1 MASKVAPTAGRRS
14 MSKERYARVLPPL
27 RDALLSAQ
35 TRLQRTK
42 PFGLAVIV
50 TGLPSAG
57 RSEIVNQFLEWLDP
71 KHIRVYALERRGLD
85 GSSGE
90 AERESRL
97 EAQRWPPLWRYWN
110 TLPARG
116 EIAIYFMGWYD
127 EFILPALHTPKQ
139 AAKRRARAVERITQ
153 LERMLPRDR
162 VRVLKLHLTV
172 GKKTQRERLA
182 TLRASKLTRWRVT
195 REDRWLAKHYDKVK
209 KVTQACLR
217 ATHTDASAWHVIDGT
232 DPQSRSFAAGHA
244 LLSELTAG
252 FKLAARPPARHR
264 WPATKVAGAAPLDS
278 RPPGDSLHDKE
289 YELELARLQG
299 RLALLVRKKQFARH
313 GAVFAFEGMD
323 AAGKGGAIRRLTGA
337 LDARQYHVVPV
348 SAPSSEELAHPYL
361 WRFWRHVPAR
371 GQIAIFDRSWYGRV
385 LVERV
390 RDLTP
395 RVDWERAYD
404 EINEFE
410 LQLAEHH
417 LVVHKFWLSVSKDEQ
432 LRRFQER
439 DTDPLKR
446 YKVDPEDWAN
456 RRFLDAY
463 QLAARQM
470 IQRTHTRHAP
480 WTVVPADDKKYARLA
495 VLRAVCESIEQA
507 LK

>member
-1 MASKVAPTAGRRS
+1 MASKVAPTAGKRS

-35 TRLQRTK
+35 TRLQKAK
-42 PFGLAVIV
+42 PFGLAIIV

-57 RSEIVNQFLEWLDP
+57 RSEIVNEFLEWLDP
-71 KHIRVYALERRGLD
+71 KHIRVHALD
-85 GSSGE
+85 Q
-90 AERESRL
+90 ESKL

-127 EFILPALHTPKQ
+127 DLIQPALHTPNK
-139 AAKRRARAVERITQ
+139 AARRRVRTIERITQ

-172 GKKTQRERLA
+172 NKKTQRERLA
-182 TLRASKLTRWRVT
+182 QLRASKLTRWRVT
-195 REDRWLAKHYDKVK
+195 REDRWLAKHHDKVG
-209 KVTQACLR
+209 KVMRACLR
-217 ATHTDASAWHVIDGT
+217 ATDTEASPWQVIDGT
-232 DPQSRSFAAGHA
+232 DPQSRSFAAGNA
-244 LLSELTAG
+244 LLSELTDG
-252 FKLAARPPARHR
+252 FRFAERPAAAHR
-264 WPATKVAGAAPLDS
+264 WPATKVAKAAPLAS
-278 RPPGDSLHDKE
+278 QPPVDSLQDQD
-289 YELELARLQG
+289 YQLELERLQG
-299 RLALLVRKKQFARH
+299 RLALLVRKRQFARH

-348 SAPSSEELAHPYL
+348 SAPAPEELAHPYL

-404 EINEFE
+404 EIKEFE
-410 LQLAEHH
+410 LQLAEHG
-417 LVVHKFWLSVSKDEQ
+417 LVVHKFWLSVTKDEQ
-432 LRRFQER
+432 LRRFKQR
-439 DTDPLKR
+439 DNDPLKR

-456 RRFLDAY
+456 RRFLEAY
-463 QLAARQM
+463 DLAARQM
-470 IQRTHTRHAP
+470 IQRTHAEHAP

-495 VLRAVCESIEQA
+495 VLRTVCESIERA
-507 LK
+507 LG